1 MTSEAVAEFTQEQ
14 GLFEL
19 SMLNAER
26 AQYEFDDVMVEGLN
40 MGIPPEILTRLQELW
55 EATKEIAGEIVA
67 IGKIIVMEII
77 NFLRANATI
86 AVGVAIGAAVSSL
99 LLIIPFIGPLL
110 FPLAA
115 LLTITYGFGVG
126 AAMQYG
132 DVSGSPLTAAV
143 ALATKFFD
151 LFIRVMKAVAEYW
164 KNSK

>member
-1 MTSEAVAEFTQEQ
+1 
-14 GLFEL
+14 
-19 SMLNAER
+19 
-26 AQYEFDDVMVEGLN
+26 
-40 MGIPPEILTRLQELW
+40 
-55 EATKEIAGEIVA
+55 
-67 IGKIIVMEII
+67 MEII

-115 LLTITYGFGVG
+115 LLTTTYGFGVG

>member
-1 MTSEAVAEFTQEQ
+1 MTAEAIAGFTQEQ
-14 GLFEL
+14 GMFEL
-19 SMLNAER
+19 SMLNAETSE
-26 AQYEFDDVMVEGLN
+26 AEFEEVIIEGIK

-115 LLTITYGFGVG
+115 LLTTTYGFGVG

-132 DVSGSPLTAAV
+132 DISGSPLTAAV